1 MMELTCQS
9 SFPLN
14 RYHGLRQGVI
24 ITYVYISGEIGF
36 LKFTLRSLIKYGVG
50 PVNFHGP
57 ALAVCLDRGG
67 THCDLCSG
75 FKLSPGSY
83 RGVWA
88 ICNFV
93 AVWIRYSSNE
103 HIQLIRGSL
112 KCLCALADWC

>member
-14 RYHGLRQGVI
+14 RYCGPREGVI

-50 PVNFHGP
+50 PVSWTEEVPPVTFV
-57 ALAVCLDRGG
+57 A
-67 THCDLCSG
+67 G

-88 ICNFV
+88 IYNFV

-112 KCLCALADWC
+112 KCLCAQADWW

>member
-1 MMELTCQS
+1 MESDLLT
-9 SFPLN
+9 
-14 RYHGLRQGVI
+14 
-24 ITYVYISGEIGF
+24 
-36 LKFTLRSLIKYGVG
+36 FTAQLWPFAWTEEVP
-50 PVNFHGP
+50 PVTSV
-57 ALAVCLDRGG
+57 A
-67 THCDLCSG
+67 G

-83 RGVWA
+83 GGVWA